1 MDQKTTKSINA
12 FYEDIF
18 EADRCSD
25 EDRHIYKNYKYHLC
39 SLSPPTM
46 ASSFILLADLKAGRC
61 STTAKS
67 MFDALA
73 LAFLNKFESY
83 GSEPRIVLATT
94 INPKRGRLYLNSTSE
109 THIYFDSETAV
120 GKEMLDKLLMA
131 QKIQR
136 RRQKIEPLT
145 VSELNEYVITADPQ
159 GVQMSLKLSCL
170 KWTHKDQLLH
180 QPSSNLVQKKMNRR
194 KNVSNSCTT
203 AK

>member
-1 MDQKTTKSINA
+1 
-12 FYEDIF
+12 
-18 EADRCSD
+18 
-25 EDRHIYKNYKYHLC
+25 
-39 SLSPPTM
+39 M

-159 GVQMSLKLSCL
+159 IFSLGIFTVKIGGADVPQAKLPEVDTQRSAVAPT
-170 KWTHKDQLLH
+170 KQQLG
-180 QPSSNLVQKKMNRR
+180 PEENEPKKERFE
-194 KNVSNSCTT
+194 
-203 AK
+203 